1 MGAFCSCLQA
11 DHSDHHG
18 NNTSSAFRNCMCLGC
33 FTQQL
38 INAYTVL
45 FRGGEVHAV
54 SQAIEATP
62 VDSTES
68 SFDTYCSPPRPL
80 AYDDPRFSPRFSPP
94 VCDLFALRRDTS
106 SQSPEESEPLRAN
119 DDVEMETPSTIDK
132 SSKTNYDTKMKRCSS
147 AYGGRLPPTKEHESY
162 FTYFSPS
169 AEDEDVCPTCLE
181 DYTSENPR
189 IVMQCSHH
197 FHLGCIYEWMERSE
211 ACPVCGKK
219 MEFDETT

>member
-11 DHSDHHG
+11 DYSDQHGHHA
-18 NNTSSAFRNCMCLGC
+18 SSAFRNCVCLQC

-38 INAYTVL
+38 ISAYTVL
-45 FRGGEVHAV
+45 FRVGAVHPV
-54 SQAIEATP
+54 SQSIEATP

-68 SFDTYCSPPRPL
+68 SFDTYRSPPRPL
-80 AYDDPRFSPRFSPP
+80 PYDDPRFSPPQ
-94 VCDLFALRRDTS
+94 RDWLVSRHGPS
-106 SQSPEESEPLRAN
+106 SHSPEESEPLRAN
-119 DDVEMETPSTIDK
+119 DDEEMEIPTSTDK

-147 AYGGRLPPTKEHESY
+147 AYGGKLSEKEPGNY